1 MTSEVT
7 TSGSIPLSH
16 GIDHPG
22 ISPVLAL
29 QLCWI
34 VFFLVSLVSLQSWG
48 RKLIIT
54 IILEKER
61 RKTDEGREKDE
72 GKKKKTMASTFW
84 KSGDAP
90 LFIRFLK
97 SSYIIGIIHI
107 SLPWVI
113 FFYLWHKA
121 DFAVS
126 AIKTVNIKIT
136 ETVKVKKCVQ
146 EAQKTEL
153 IYCPVASL
161 QYQLLSLSQWWESN
175 SAISVSTDPLQVFSW
190 TALTT
195 FTGACPLYLQDI
207 CTFRSSTRHV
217 LFSLLQ
223 SLAINTFTFQPK

>member
-16 GIDHPG
+16 GNDHPG
-22 ISPVLAL
+22 ISPGLDL
-29 QLCWI
+29 QLCGI
-34 VFFLVSLVSLQSWG
+34 VFFLVLLVSLQSWG

-97 SSYIIGIIHI
+97 SSYIIGIIYI
-107 SLPWVI
+107 FLPWVT

-136 ETVKVKKCVQ
+136 ETVKVKKCPGSS
-146 EAQKTEL
+146 KTEL

-161 QYQLLSLSQWWESN
+161 QYQLLSLSQWRESN
-175 SAISVSTDPLQVFSW
+175 SASVFQLTHSRFFHEPPWLHLQVLAHY
-190 TALTT
+190 TYRT
-195 FTGACPLYLQDI
+195 FAHSDSLPDM
-207 CTFRSSTRHV
+207 FFF
-217 LFSLLQ
+217 LFF
-223 SLAINTFTFQPK
+223 NH